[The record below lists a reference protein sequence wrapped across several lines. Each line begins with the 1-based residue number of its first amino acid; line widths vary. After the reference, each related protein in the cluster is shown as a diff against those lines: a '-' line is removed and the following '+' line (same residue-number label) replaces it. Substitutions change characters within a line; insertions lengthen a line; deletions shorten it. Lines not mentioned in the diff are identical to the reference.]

1 MALWGEAKGGDVVI
15 RFAIIQRRKWF
26 FLLSGSI
33 TLAGLIVVLLF
44 GLNLGTDFK
53 HGARVQIELNQP
65 FQAQQ
70 VRQVFQSVD
79 LPVGPSGIT
88 AGGKNNELAIVMLGE
103 TLSSH
108 QQDVLQAAIKV
119 AFPHSQGAE
128 VESVSPVIAQEQSQ
142 SAIWAVILAS
152 LGIMA
157 YVAVRF
163 EFRFAVAGI
172 VALLHDAFIVISVF
186 ALLRIEVDLPFIAA
200 VLTIV
205 GYSINDT
212 IVIFDRIRENLKGA
226 KLSSLADL
234 EHLVDHSLWQTMARS
249 INTVMTV
256 LFAALTLYF
265 FGGDPIHNFC
275 FALLVGLISGAYSSI
290 FIASPIWVAWR
301 ARSIGKVK
309 PARPDPSVV

>member
-1 MALWGEAKGGDVVI
+1 MI
-15 RFAIIQRRKWF
+15 RFAIIERRKWF
-26 FLLSGSI
+26 FLLSGTI
-33 TLAGLIVVLLF
+33 TLAGLIVILLF

-53 HGARVQIELNQP
+53 PGTRVQIQLNQA
-65 FQAQQ
+65 FQPST
-70 VRQVFQSVD
+70 VSQVFQSVN

-88 AGGKNNELAIVMLGE
+88 AGGKDNEMAIVMLGE
-103 TLSSH
+103 TVDSQ
-108 QQDVLQAAIKV
+108 QQDALQTAIKK
-119 AFPHSQGAE
+119 AFPHAVGTE
-128 VESVSPVIAQEQSQ
+128 VDTVSPVIAQEQSQ
-142 SAIWAVILAS
+142 TAVWAVLLAS
-152 LGIMA
+152 LGIMI
-157 YVAVRF
+157 YVALRF

-172 VALLHDAFIVISVF
+172 VALMHDAFIVISVF

-226 KLSSLADL
+226 KVNSLADL
-234 EHLVDHSLWQTMARS
+234 EHLVNHSLWQTMARS
-249 INTVMTV
+249 INTVLTV
-256 LFAALTLYF
+256 LFAAITLYF

-301 ARSIGKVK
+301 ARSLHKGAKRSD
-309 PARPDPSVV
+309 ATA